1 MESQVMWANQGA
13 DENLILEE
21 FDEENEVPKLTDV
34 LPAKADSIDGLKE
47 DSNAPQR
54 RRLTKNKDREQAP
67 KAVVKR
73 KKSESFKDEE
83 EEPSE
88 PEDQEESYKEDEEEI
103 QEADDQIVPELEQD
117 RYLDPAKKKVPLDIP
132 TKKLKR
138 GEIDP
143 RILQVSVEPKSR
155 KNATS

>member
-1 MESQVMWANQGA
+1 MWANQGA

-34 LPAKADSIDGLKE
+34 LPAKAESTDGLKE

-67 KAVVKR
+67 KPVVKR

-117 RYLDPAKKKVPLDIP
+117 RYLDPAKKKAPLDVP

-143 RILQVSVEPKSR
+143 RILQVSV
-155 KNATS
+155 